1 MPRLPSI
8 LTAALLLPLAA
19 AASAQPVPV
28 NAVTVHVV
36 GQAQA
41 HRPDARAA
49 ALKDALRHAVE
60 AGAGVRVASHSVT
73 HHAQLT
79 RDVVTVT
86 AAGRVVSY
94 AITAENPNHAGR
106 YTLSLRAQVV
116 PESPRAAGFTP
127 AQRIR
132 VVMQDQS
139 PGHTHTAAY
148 VAQRLSER
156 GLNALPSDGPR
167 QPHDAT
173 LALNITQRTSAAP
186 HTYGLALVRADVS
199 VTATLTPRDDDG
211 NPSPPL
217 TATTTRHA
225 FGTTAAAAA
234 GRAHQRAL
242 DAALQAVLPPA
253 PAAAG
258 PEPKP
263 FDPPRNP

>member
-94 AITAENPNHAGR
+94 AITAENPNHVGR
-106 YTLSLRAQVV
+106 YTLSLRAKVI
-116 PESPRAAGFTP
+116 PDAPRAAAP
-127 AQRIR
+127 ALAPSLARRIR
-132 VVMQDQS
+132 VVIHDRS
-139 PGHTHTAAY
+139 PGHAHAAAY
-148 VAQRLSER
+148 AAQHLSER
-156 GLNALPSDGPR
+156 GLHALPSDGPG

-173 LALNITQRTSAAP
+173 VVFNITQRTSAAP
-186 HTYGLALVRADVS
+186 RTYGLAPVS
-199 VTATLTPRDDDG
+199 YTHLTLPTNRE
-211 NPSPPL
+211 
-217 TATTTRHA
+217 
-225 FGTTAAAAA
+225 
-234 GRAHQRAL
+234 
-242 DAALQAVLPPA
+242 V
-253 PAAAG
+253 
-258 PEPKP
+258 
-263 FDPPRNP
+263 